1 MVLEALFWCKI
12 FMKRWK
18 QFRARIFVGAGQ
30 MLTSGCWPVAADR
43 WLLTERSGSISWRC
57 RMMEKFKSPPC
68 SANVRGELPEVHYP
82 GCIAPVASSVM
93 FGLCSLI
100 FKSPETAIKI
110 NLSKGV
116 RLSKGNF
123 RQLCLNL
130 CLELPALKDSWF
142 LLD

>member
-1 MVLEALFWCKI
+1 
-12 FMKRWK
+12 
-18 QFRARIFVGAGQ
+18 
-30 MLTSGCWPVAADR
+30 
-43 WLLTERSGSISWRC
+43 
-57 RMMEKFKSPPC
+57 MMEKFKSPPC

-130 CLELPALKDSWF
+130 CLELPALKDSCRIRRAALIGLIHRIQRLPLVEF
-142 LLD
+142 LTI